1 MTEIHYNEP
10 GEHKEFKHKKSM
22 EVSYNS
28 IHRMVLNYNEP
39 PMRIQDLILLL
50 NKKYPLIHGKGRVAK
65 ITNNMF

>member
-1 MTEIHYNEP
+1 MNPENQRNSNIKNQW
-10 GEHKEFKHKKSM
+10 KLAIIQSM
-22 EVSYNS
+22 
-28 IHRMVLNYNEP
+28 HRMVLNYNEP